1 MPVDEMIL
9 PKLARLCAF
18 CFILTA
24 VAAAAADGPA
34 KIGRFV
40 LLGMTEACC
49 GWSAEH
55 PADQRLLYRLD
66 SATGAIEACGDVEGA
81 CRTIPGSER
90 DEKGIV
96 VGHFAALQIVSATPA
111 WKAKHPEDDHLIYS
125 VDTKSGEILVCGNIK
140 GGCAAAASPTLPTA
154 DPPPQVVMLYRRADS
169 AAITGRI
176 YDRLVA
182 HYGAD
187 AVFMDVY
194 SIPLAVDWRQRVK
207 KMSLEGGAIV
217 VVIGA
222 QWLAQLPDGH
232 TRINDVD
239 DPVRTE
245 LELALLAHAPIFPVL
260 VEGAVM
266 PAAAALPETLKE
278 FSNINAATVSTGR
291 DFDQHMAQLIDALDR
306 RLVRHPPSVGA
317 R

>member
-1 MPVDEMIL
+1 MPVDEMVL

-18 CFILTA
+18 WFILAA
-24 VAAAAADGPA
+24 VTTAAAHGPVRV
-34 KIGRFV
+34 GRFV
-40 LLGMTEACC
+40 LLGTTEACC
-49 GWSAEH
+49 NWKVGH
-55 PADQRLLYRLD
+55 PSDQRLLYRLD
-66 SATGAIEACGDVEGA
+66 SATGAIEACGDVEDF

-96 VGHFAALQIVSATPA
+96 VGRFAALQIVSATPA

-125 VDTKSGEILVCGNIK
+125 LDTSSGEILLCGNIK
-140 GGCAAAASPTLPTA
+140 GGCVVVAGGTPATA
-154 DPPPQVVMLYRRADS
+154 DPPPPVVMLYRRADS
-169 AAITGRI
+169 AAITGRV

-207 KMSLEGGAIV
+207 RMSLEGGAVV
-217 VVIGA
+217 VVIGP
-222 QWLAQLPDGH
+222 QWLGQLPDGRV
-232 TRINDVD
+232 RINDVD

-245 LELALLAHAPIFPVL
+245 LELALVAHLPIFPVL
-260 VEGAVM
+260 VEGATM
-266 PAAAALPETLKE
+266 PSAAELPETLKE

-291 DFDQHMAQLIDALDR
+291 DFDQHVAQLIDALDR
-306 RLVRHPPSVGA
+306 RLAKHGSSVGA
-317 R
+317 Q